1 MQVLLLSLRERVGPP
16 RVDAGAAD
24 GSELVVGEGVAEVAL
39 VRVVEHPRH
48 LVPTRAKVSY
58 VQRVSY
64 RLREYSLQRIH
75 ATFGLQPSPRGHSHL
90 MTKF

>member
-1 MQVLLLSLRERVGPP
+1 MIKHTARKFLRERVGPP

-48 LVPTRAKVSY
+48 LVPAVVNNNSC
-58 VQRVSY
+58 Q
-64 RLREYSLQRIH
+64 I
-75 ATFGLQPSPRGHSHL
+75 
-90 MTKF
+90 